1 MYKHTHTIYI
11 YCSTPY
17 VIMAKIQ
24 FNDMTMTTN
33 NTNGIIKHP

>member
-1 MYKHTHTIYI
+1 MYKHTYTIL
-11 YCSTPY
+11 CTPY